1 MTSLKA
7 VARFALPLL
16 LVSLAAAANPAA
28 SPGALPLAPYPRQL
42 TLESGTLTIGPKIN
56 IGAGHSVADHFA
68 ARELAMDLAEIDGV
82 TARVKNNDSGQVVL
96 LRLDSSHGQR
106 ALARA
111 GVAFPAAAHAQGYV
125 LLVTPRRA
133 TVVAA
138 NSTGI
143 FNGVQT
149 LRQLFHPSAAAGAS
163 PDHATAPALEIVDWP
178 AFPHRGVSMDIS
190 RGPIPTLHSIEQQI
204 RILSAYKVNIY
215 SLYFENTFY
224 YPNLPL
230 VSAWHGAITP
240 AEARQI
246 VAFAKPYHVTIVPE
260 QESFGHLGLALQYE
274 KFQGLDELPYG
285 AVLSPAAAGSLPLIG
300 QMFAELTKIFPS
312 PYLHIGADETF
323 ELGEGR
329 TKPLAE
335 KIGVGQ
341 VFINYIRA
349 INTLLR
355 PYHRKI
361 LFWGDIAV
369 KHPELLSQLPHDMIA
384 VPWVYSPLPSYD
396 RFIEPFRAA
405 GLETWVAPGVS
416 NWSRIYPDDNE
427 ALPNIRVMDADGL
440 RLGSTGV
447 LNTVWMDDGEG
458 LINFCWYEL
467 VYGAADSWQPSI
479 NDQQFA
485 NAWDWAFYRA
495 PGHHFAQ
502 AQSSLAQ
509 IHEILSKATHTDG
522 EDFTTWL
529 RPFSP
534 AGEAYY
540 QKAAPVAS
548 SVRLLA
554 EQVVINLAKNRH
566 LARRHRGLLDYPA
579 FAARRFDYLGQK
591 ALYSQLILQL
601 YQLAQTEAAAHPR
614 GLYGILGRI
623 DGVDG
628 LVPELR
634 NNTAQLMRAY
644 RQLWLRENNHHGL
657 QNILIRYQDEFQYWE
672 TLRRR
677 LLLARG
683 TLRTTHR
690 LPPLAPAAP
699 GAAPASPPTM

>member
-1 MTSLKA
+1 MRTTFC
-7 VARFALPLL
+7 RFALSVCVLAA
-16 LVSLAAAANPAA
+16 LVSSAAAQI
-28 SPGALPLAPYPRQL
+28 PLTPYPRQL
-42 TLESGTLTIGPKIN
+42 THESGALTIGPKIR
-56 IGAGHSVADHFA
+56 IGAGKSAADQFA
-68 ARELAMDLAEIDGV
+68 AQELAKDLAEIDGV
-82 TARVKNNDSGQVVL
+82 TAQVKDNDSGQVVL
-96 LRLDSSHGQR
+96 LRLRTSKAR
-106 ALARA
+106 KALARA
-111 GVAFPAAAHAQGYV
+111 GLTYPAAAQAQGYV
-125 LLVTPRRA
+125 LLVTPQRA
-133 TVVAA
+133 TVIAA
-138 NSTGI
+138 NATGI
-143 FNGVQT
+143 FYGVQT
-149 LRQLFHPSAAAGAS
+149 LRQLFHPAAKGGAS
-163 PDHATAPALEIVDWP
+163 ASRATAPAVEIVDWP

-230 VSAWHGAITP
+230 VSAWQGAITP

-246 VAFAKPYHVTIVPE
+246 VAFARPYHVTVVPE

-274 KFQGLDELPYG
+274 KFQDLDELPYG
-285 AVLSPAAAGSLPLIG
+285 AVLSPAAPGSLPLIG
-300 QMFAELTKIFPS
+300 KMFAEITQIFPS

-323 ELGEGR
+323 QLGQGR
-329 TKPLAE
+329 TKPLAD

-349 INTLLR
+349 IDTLLR

-369 KHPELLSQLPHDMIA
+369 KHPELLNQLPHDMIA
-384 VPWVYSPLPSYD
+384 VPWVYYPIPSYD
-396 RFIEPFRAA
+396 RFIEPFRKA

-416 NWSRIYPDDNE
+416 NWSRIYPDDSL

-440 RLGSTGV
+440 RLGSTGSF
-447 LNTVWMDDGEG
+447 NTVWMDDGEG

-467 VYGAADSWQPSI
+467 VYGAADSWQPAI

-485 NAWDWAFYRA
+485 KAWDWAFYRA

-502 AQSSLAQ
+502 AQADMAQ
-509 IHEILSKATHTDG
+509 IHKLLTQATRSDG
-522 EDFTTWL
+522 EDWTTWL
-529 RPFSP
+529 HPFSP

-540 QKAAPVAS
+540 EKAATVAGP
-548 SVRLLA
+548 VRLLA
-554 EQVVINLAKNRH
+554 EQVIVNLDQNRQ
-566 LARRHRGLLDYPA
+566 LARRHRGMLDYTA
-579 FAARRFDYLGQK
+579 YAARRFDYLGQK

-601 YQLAQTEAAAHPR
+601 YQQAQTDLANHSR
-614 GLYGILGRI
+614 QIYGIFGRI

-634 NNTAQLMRAY
+634 NNSANLMRRY
-644 RQLWLRENNHHGL
+644 HQLWLRENNRHGL
-657 QNILIRYQDEFQYWE
+657 QNVLVRYQNEFQYWE
-672 TLRRR
+672 SLRAR

-683 TLRTTHR
+683 AIRRTHQ
-690 LPPLAPAAP
+690 LPPLEPHAA
-699 GAAPASPPTM
+699 AAPATAPTM

>member
-1 MTSLKA
+1 MRTTFFYRL
-7 VARFALPLL
+7 ALP
-16 LVSLAAAANPAA
+16 VGILAAAISAA
-28 SPGALPLAPYPRQL
+28 AAPIPLTPYPRQL
-42 TLESGTLTIGPKIN
+42 TRESGALTIGPKMR
-56 IGAGHSVADHFA
+56 IGAGKSAADQFA
-68 ARELAMDLAEIDGV
+68 AQELAQDLAAVDGV
-82 TARVKNNDSGQVVL
+82 SAQVKDNDSGQVVL
-96 LRLDSSHGQR
+96 LRLGAAKAR
-106 ALARA
+106 KALAQA
-111 GVAFPAAAHAQGYV
+111 GITFPAAARAQGYV

-133 TVVAA
+133 TVIGA
-138 NSTGI
+138 NATGI
-143 FNGVQT
+143 FYGVQT
-149 LRQLFHPSAAAGAS
+149 LRQLIHPAAEGAAGGGAAQ
-163 PDHATAPALEIVDWP
+163 ATAPAVEIVDWP

-204 RILSAYKVNIY
+204 RILSAYKVNVY

-230 VSAWHGAITP
+230 VSAWQGAITP
-240 AEARQI
+240 AEAGQI
-246 VAFAKPYHVTIVPE
+246 VAFAQPYHVTVVPE

-274 KFQGLDELPYG
+274 KFQDLDELPYG
-285 AVLSPAAAGSLPLIG
+285 AVLSPAAPGSLPLIG
-300 QMFAELTKIFPS
+300 KMFAELTKVFPS

-323 ELGEGR
+323 QLGQGR
-329 TKPLAE
+329 TRPLAA

-349 INTLLR
+349 IDTLLR

-384 VPWVYSPLPSYD
+384 VPWVYYPIPSYD
-396 RFIEPFRAA
+396 RFIAPFRKA

-440 RLGSTGV
+440 RLGSTGA

-467 VYGAADSWQPSI
+467 VYGAADSWQPAI

-485 NAWDWAFYRA
+485 GAWDWAFYRA

-502 AQSSLAQ
+502 AQADMAQ
-509 IHEILSKATHTDG
+509 IHKLLSQATGSDG
-522 EDFTTWL
+522 EDWTTWL
-529 RPFSP
+529 RPFAP
-534 AGEAYY
+534 RGEAYY
-540 QKAAPVAS
+540 EKAATVAS
-548 SVRLLA
+548 PVRLLA
-554 EQVVINLAKNRH
+554 EQVIVNLDQHRQ
-566 LARRHRGLLDYPA
+566 LARRHRGLLDYTA
-579 FAARRFDYLGQK
+579 YAARRFDYLGQK

-601 YQLAQTEAAAHPR
+601 YQQAQTGVANHSNHI
-614 GLYGILGRI
+614 YGIFGRI

-634 NNTAQLMRAY
+634 NNSAMLMRRY

-657 QNILIRYQDEFQYWE
+657 QNILVRYQNEFQYWE
-672 TLRRR
+672 SLRAR

-683 TLRTTHR
+683 AIRRTHQ
-690 LPPLAPAAP
+690 LPPLAAPAA
-699 GAAPASPPTM
+699 AAPTM